1 MLPEDCFPVSENA
14 RENGRCVRRRN
25 SMASVTLKNVKKIY
39 PFNGDDAKKK
49 KKKKGEEAPEKKV
62 NLQITDKG
70 VVAVQEFSVDIKDK
84 EFIVLVG
91 PSGCGKSTTLRMIAG
106 LEEISEGELYI
117 GDRLV
122 NDVAPKDRDI
132 AMVFQ
137 NYALYPHM
145 TVYENMAFALKLRH
159 APKDEIDKKVKEA
172 AEILDIT
179 QYLGRKPKALSGG
192 QRQRVAIGRA
202 IVRDPQV
209 MLMDEPLSNLD
220 AKLRNQ
226 MRAELIKLRER
237 INTTFIYVTHDQTEA
252 MTLGDRIVIMKDGFI
267 QQIGTPQEVFNH
279 PYNLFVATFIGTPQ
293 MNMFENAKLVKVDGK
308 YAVQLDNQ
316 TVVLSDEK
324 QAKLAANNVA
334 EQDIVLGVRPE
345 HIELTAGGIEGKV
358 DVSEMMGSTVHL
370 HVTSMGR
377 DVVLVV
383 STMNM
388 TGAEVAALSS
398 GSTVHF
404 SFPGHVCHVFS
415 KETGI
420 NLEA

>member
-1 MLPEDCFPVSENA
+1 
-14 RENGRCVRRRN
+14 
-25 SMASVTLKNVKKIY
+25 MASLTLKNIKKVY
-39 PFNGDDAKKK
+39 PFNGDDAKKAK
-49 KKKKGEEAPEKKV
+49 KRKKGDEPEKKKA
-62 NLQITDKG
+62 NLQITDEG
-70 VVAVQEFSVDIKDK
+70 VVAVQEFNLEIADK

-106 LEEISEGELYI
+106 LEDITGGELYI
-117 GDRLV
+117 GNRLV
-122 NDVAPKDRDI
+122 NDVPPKDRDI

-145 TVYENMAFALKLRH
+145 TVYDNMAFALKLRH

-226 MRAELIKLRER
+226 MRAEIIKLRER

-293 MNMFENAKLVKVDGK
+293 MNMFENAKLVKADGK

-334 EQDIVLGVRPE
+334 EQDVVLGVRPE

-404 SFPGHVCHVFS
+404 SFPGQVCHIFS